1 MRAALVFAAA
11 LVLAGPASAARTI
24 LVRFAD
30 PSQAP
35 VQAAAF
41 GDKVVRQTSN
51 RVAVV
56 RLKRGESAA
65 HAIAAYRKR
74 WGVVYAEPNHRRL
87 LALDPPNDPDYNLQW
102 ALGNVSALSAWALFP
117 GTYTAPPAGATV
129 GIVDTGVE
137 ATHHVLSPNLTSSG
151 ATCVRGSLPRAPAD
165 SG

>member
-30 PSQAP
+30 PSHAG

-56 RLKRGESAA
+56 RLKRGETAA

-74 WGVVYAEPNHRRL
+74 WGVVYAEPNHFRRL

-129 GIVDTGVE
+129 GIVDYSVE
-137 ATHHVLSPNLTSSG
+137 ATHEDLSPNLTASG
-151 ATCVRGSLPRAPAD
+151 T
-165 SG
+165 